1 MAQRHAPNAQAG
13 AGSLLVVTRWIAAL
27 AGLAFVVVAFGA
39 ASRVADTREGL
50 IAEVVTL
57 FAGLAGVL
65 LLLYGLVPKRANR
78 SSTPAFATKSRAPAG
93 PRSANDLLLGS
104 AGLLV
109 AAVLLAG
116 LVMSGGWQWAL
127 VGGLLLLPMIAGC
140 VYLCGAFFA
149 APERDWTID
158 LRRLIRR

>member
-1 MAQRHAPNAQAG
+1 VA
-13 AGSLLVVTRWIAAL
+13 RWIAAL
-27 AGLAFVVVAFGA
+27 AGLALVAIAFIAG
-39 ASRVADTREGL
+39 SNVADTREGL

-57 FAGLAGVL
+57 FAGLGGVV
-65 LLLYGLVPKRANR
+65 LLLYGLVPKRAAR
-78 SSTPAFATKSRAPAG
+78 ARDATAASPSPRPAG

-109 AAVLLAG
+109 AAVLLTG

-127 VGGLLLLPMIAGC
+127 IGALLLVPMIAGC
-140 VYLCGAFFA
+140 VYLCAAFIS
-149 APERDWTID
+149 APERDWTIS

>member
-1 MAQRHAPNAQAG
+1 MA
-13 AGSLLVVTRWIAAL
+13 RWIAGL
-27 AGLAFVVVAFGA
+27 AGLALVAIAFIA
-39 ASRVADTREGL
+39 AAHVADTREGL

-57 FAGLAGVL
+57 LAGLGGVV
-65 LLLYGLVPKRANR
+65 LLLYGLVPKRAAGLR
-78 SSTPAFATKSRAPAG
+78 DATASSPALRRAG

-109 AAVLLAG
+109 AAVLLTG

-140 VYLCGAFFA
+140 VYLCAAFVT
-149 APERDWTID
+149 APERDWTIS
-158 LRRLIRR
+158 LRRLIGR

>member
-1 MAQRHAPNAQAG
+1 VA
-13 AGSLLVVTRWIAAL
+13 RWIAGL
-27 AGLAFVVVAFGA
+27 AGLALVAIAFIA
-39 ASRVADTREGL
+39 AAHVADTREGL

-57 FAGLAGVL
+57 LAGLGGVV
-65 LLLYGLVPKRANR
+65 LLLYGLVPKRAAGLR
-78 SSTPAFATKSRAPAG
+78 DATASSPALRRAG

-109 AAVLLAG
+109 AAVLLTG

-140 VYLCGAFFA
+140 VYLCAAFVT
-149 APERDWTID
+149 APERDWTIS
-158 LRRLIRR
+158 LRRLIGR

>member
-1 MAQRHAPNAQAG
+1 M
-13 AGSLLVVTRWIAAL
+13 TRWIAAL

>member
-1 MAQRHAPNAQAG
+1 MA
-13 AGSLLVVTRWIAAL
+13 RWIAAV
-27 AGLAFVVVAFGA
+27 AGLALVAIAFIA
-39 ASRVADTREGL
+39 ATHVSDTREGL

-57 FAGLAGVL
+57 LAGLGGVV
-65 LLLYGLVPKRANR
+65 LLLYGLVPKRAAGTR
-78 SSTPAFATKSRAPAG
+78 DATPASPSLRRAG

-109 AAVLLAG
+109 AAVLLTG

-140 VYLCGAFFA
+140 VYLCAAFLA
-149 APERDWTID
+149 APERDWTIS
-158 LRRLIRR
+158 LRRLIGR

>member
-1 MAQRHAPNAQAG
+1 VA
-13 AGSLLVVTRWIAAL
+13 RWIAAC
-27 AGLAFVVVAFGA
+27 AGLALVAVAFIA

-57 FAGLAGVL
+57 LAGLGGVL
-65 LLLYGLVPKRANR
+65 LLLYGLVPKRAAGPHDAAQA
-78 SSTPAFATKSRAPAG
+78 TPPPFRRAG

-109 AAVLLAG
+109 AAVLLTG

-127 VGGLLLLPMIAGC
+127 IGALLLVPMIAGC
-140 VYLCGAFFA
+140 VYLCAAFMA

>member
-1 MAQRHAPNAQAG
+1 MA
-13 AGSLLVVTRWIAAL
+13 RWIAAV
-27 AGLAFVVVAFGA
+27 AGLALVAIAFIA
-39 ASRVADTREGL
+39 ATHVADTREGL

-57 FAGLAGVL
+57 LAGLGGVV
-65 LLLYGLVPKRANR
+65 LLLYGLVPKRAAGAR
-78 SSTPAFATKSRAPAG
+78 DATAASPSLRRAG

-109 AAVLLAG
+109 AAVLLTG

-140 VYLCGAFFA
+140 VYLCAAFLA
-149 APERDWTID
+149 ASERDWTIS
-158 LRRLIRR
+158 LRRLIGR

>member
-1 MAQRHAPNAQAG
+1 VA
-13 AGSLLVVTRWIAAL
+13 RWIAAL
-27 AGLAFVVVAFGA
+27 AGLALIAVAFIA
-39 ASRVADTREGL
+39 ASQVADTREGL

-65 LLLYGLVPKRANR
+65 ILLYGLVPRRASNTPKPVASSEDR
-78 SSTPAFATKSRAPAG
+78 SHAR
-93 PRSANDLLLGS
+93 PRSANDILLGA

-109 AAVLLAG
+109 AAVLLTG

-140 VYLCGAFFA
+140 VYLCAAFA
-149 APERDWTID
+149 AAPQRDWTID
-158 LRRLIRR
+158 LRKLIGR